1 MLLAFTHTMTSSHSK
16 DHEEQGPFS
25 WDLTS
30 GNSRKNF
37 RKGSLFS
44 WLGQGLRK
52 ACLSQP
58 CGYPFYAESSWLC
71 SAVITAATEVHGG
84 LAEGGGFQ
92 DQGKT
97 ILRVSGDT
105 VPFCNISFGSVANT
119 AWVMDQTQPCSA
131 SCWHQ
136 NIEWWFIYWEHSR
149 IIFYPMCIMWYLDI
163 WVNPAPMRPF
173 RE

>member
-1 MLLAFTHTMTSSHSK
+1 MLFGYKYAHIQWHMSSHSK
-16 DHEEQGPFS
+16 DHTSQ
-25 WDLTS
+25 DLTTEILLL
-30 GNSRKNF
+30 
-37 RKGSLFS
+37 GSLGRASGRQAFC
-44 WLGQGLRK
+44 LGWDSGLWR
-52 ACLSQP
+52 CVGLNT
-58 CGYPFYAESSWLC
+58 
-71 SAVITAATEVHGG
+71 VAALFVQRATDCTEVHGG
-84 LAEGGGFQ
+84 LAGTDGVQG
-92 DQGKT
+92 QGKMF
-97 ILRVSGDT
+97 LLASGDT
-105 VPFCNISFGSVANT
+105 VLFYSISFSSVANT